1 MTRCDQDSPQVS
13 SWDQDWSECRHVFNL
28 ASERWSMEV
37 IWVYLQMF
45 VNFLWTYLLMCWFKS
60 LTLPP
65 TIIGVKERWPQEVA
79 TFHLHDWWRRRM
91 MFAIP
96 LILAIASAS
105 FLRFNKQYVCHKVA
119 PRLPPFL
126 HVFACTNGKNMAHKN
141 HFPPKASIMGQA
153 RNSGR

>member
-96 LILAIASAS
+96 GNSCHRQCQFFEIQQAIRMSQSCPPASPVFTRICMHEWKKHGPQKS
-105 FLRFNKQYVCHKVA
+105 FS
-119 PRLPPFL
+119 
-126 HVFACTNGKNMAHKN
+126 
-141 HFPPKASIMGQA
+141 PKS
-153 RNSGR
+153 